1 MKNSKIVAAMAA
13 AALTVSMMAV
23 PVFADTTFT
32 KDSEGAFVFDNL
44 DVLSDEDAVI
54 VVTYTDANDNWGDI
68 GFGFSEGE
76 EWRSWAGVN
85 PAGEE
90 ATVEYSVADIVAG
103 AKIEDINAVTFGKVE
118 GWNGCEIL
126 NVEVKAASDDVDTGD
141 DVDTTDAET
150 TDGETTDAETTGEDD
165 YTTGDLDGNGV
176 INVND
181 IVKLAAH
188 IKGKRMLSAAAIK
201 AADVNGD
208 GKLDIN
214 DLVKIAAHVKGKRL
228 LY

>member
-1 MKNSKIVAAMAA
+1 
-13 AALTVSMMAV
+13 
-23 PVFADTTFT
+23 
-32 KDSEGAFVFDNL
+32 
-44 DVLSDEDAVI
+44 
-54 VVTYTDANDNWGDI
+54 
-68 GFGFSEGE
+68 
-76 EWRSWAGVN
+76 
-85 PAGEE
+85 
-90 ATVEYSVADIVAG
+90 
-103 AKIEDINAVTFGKVE
+103 
-118 GWNGCEIL
+118 
-126 NVEVKAASDDVDTGD
+126 
-141 DVDTTDAET
+141 
-150 TDGETTDAETTGEDD
+150 
-165 YTTGDLDGNGV
+165 GDLDGNGV

>member
-1 MKNSKIVAAMAA
+1 MKNSKIVAAMTA

-118 GWNGCEIL
+118 GYNGCEIL
-126 NVEVKAASDDVDTGD
+126 NVEVKAASDDVDTTD
-141 DVDTTDAET
+141 AETTDAET
-150 TDGETTDAETTGEDD
+150 TDAETTDEDD